1 MLAPKGLYKLSGKE
15 FMNMDNKRLI
25 LKEDAKGLETY
36 FLFRQNVQD
45 SCGLNL
51 CLLDFVGCC
60 GRTTSTGWPV
70 SDVDGSC
77 MAEERTKS
85 DPPREMRAMETRQ
98 VRGREKK
105 CF

>member
-1 MLAPKGLYKLSGKE
+1 
-15 FMNMDNKRLI
+15 MNMDNKRLTR
-25 LKEDAKGLETY
+25 KDDAKGPETY

-60 GRTTSTGWPV
+60 GWTPSTGWPV

-77 MAEERTKS
+77 MAEETKN
-85 DPPREMRAMETRQ
+85 DRPREMRAMETLQ
-98 VRGREKK
+98 VRGEEEEMLLIRLKK
-105 CF
+105 PLLIGCVA